1 MAAPAQIQARYVQ
14 EEDRILLRLNTVANE
29 EFRFWL
35 TRRFAL
41 RLWPVLQDALLS
53 TPVATRQTS
62 LTARQAI
69 VAFEHEAA
77 KSKAQFNTHFRD
89 MDNLPLGE
97 TPLLVTQSGFRRE
110 TNGNFFLSLH
120 NQQKQGISLSLTTDL
135 LHLFCKLLEDATRQ
149 SDWAIP
155 ALVQEMSA
163 HSAPLAAHRLN

>member
-1 MAAPAQIQARYVQ
+1 MFFKLIPRLSNNPRKLCRYLCPCGGRAGDGGNGEAGICV
-14 EEDRILLRLNTVANE
+14 DTYA
-29 EFRFWL
+29 
-35 TRRFAL
+35 
-41 RLWPVLQDALLS
+41 
-53 TPVATRQTS
+53 S

-89 MDNLPLGE
+89 MENLPLGE
-97 TPLLVTQSGFRRE
+97 IPLLVMQSGFRRE
-110 TNGNFFLSLH
+110 ANGNFFLSLH

-163 HSAPLAAHRLN
+163 HSAPLATHRLN